1 MDSEHKRTQFFLSD
15 KRSFLNIN
23 QIQEARCLFI
33 VGHICSKKE
42 SNSEENQLPVGMK
55 QSHYVDHCLPGKT
68 ATTTSHNRTLHCEMT
83 CKFYKAYNI
92 SSFRDSRC
100 LKFACCWS
108 CE

>member
-55 QSHYVDHCLPGKT
+55 QMHYVDHCFPGRLLQLP
-68 ATTTSHNRTLHCEMT
+68 AT
-83 CKFYKAYNI
+83 I
-92 SSFRDSRC
+92 VRC
-100 LKFACCWS
+100 TVR
-108 CE
+108 